1 MSVYEGIK
9 SKIYSTIHRNRKP
22 IDQIADEMGISTES
36 LYRYGLPSPS
46 GSDIPLKRLI
56 PLMKAANDYCI
67 LKHIA
72 SVCGFVLVKVPRY
85 RASKGDA
92 NDVVSSYQKAS
103 AEAVDALIKFF
114 KSPTHKSY
122 ELVNESLNR
131 VMEESVGAKKYIQK
145 DYCGQIEFFE

>member
-22 IDQIADEMGISTES
+22 IDQIADEMGISVES

-56 PLMKAANDYCI
+56 PLLKITNDYSI

-72 SVCGFVLVKVPRY
+72 SICGFVLVKIPRY
-85 RASKGDA
+85 RASKGDS
-92 NDVVSSYQKAS
+92 NEVVSSYQKAS
-103 AEAVDALIKFF
+103 AEATNDLIKFF
-114 KSPTHKSY
+114 QHPTFKNHEAVK
-122 ELVNESLNR
+122 NSLDK
-131 VMEESVGAKKYIQK
+131 VMEESVGASKYIDK
-145 DYCGQIEFFE
+145 EYSGQIEIF